1 MIFGIT
7 HHDRNRH
14 VNKEAFLD
22 LVPARLAGKAVSS
35 FINQNIALG
44 TSEMNVPTID
54 DGVGLA
60 FSGDKKIVVAA
71 SGNIFAAGEDS
82 PFDSAQ
88 GEAGAF
94 HGERS
99 RTMSAPVA
107 QTILRA
113 YQSAGENGFKNLNG
127 QFAAAIWDSA
137 QNKFLLVRDHLGFE
151 PLFYYWDGQ
160 TLIFNSFL
168 KDLIRHEN
176 VRRDFNH
183 RAIRNYLLFNYNPGL
198 DTFIQNVKKVRPG
211 HVVVLEKGRIAEK
224 RYWRLSYAN
233 IPNTPPGPPSR
244 GGIEVGSKGGMMVA
258 SKGDIPPSP
267 PSKGG
272 SIEDYKA
279 ELLRLTRDAIRI
291 RTQETASDPG
301 AFLSGG
307 MDSSSVV
314 GLLSGLT
321 ERPIHTFSFRCEG
334 KYVDES
340 YYARVMADH
349 YKTRH
354 NEIPFTAD
362 ELMNFEK
369 MAEWMDE
376 PLCDIG
382 VELGSF
388 IMGRAAQGQVQ
399 YILTGDGGDELYA
412 GHPVYLADQM
422 AAAFDKIPA
431 PLRVGILGI
440 AGLLPDSDK
449 KKSLLVK
456 ARRFAYSYNFPAELL
471 SNRWR
476 IYYTGAELAQ
486 LCNPE
491 VVRQFGDLDSY
502 RDITDLYAD
511 ADGSDHLSR
520 ALYGDYQTLVH
531 FHVDR
536 LRLTRAWGIE
546 ARFPLHDYRLVEFSA
561 TIPSA
566 LKIRNGQVKYIQH
579 EALAGVLPD
588 EIVFRKNKMGHNV
601 PMKNWMRETTVFRDL
616 MNDVLSETAVKRRGI
631 FNASFVKQMLDL
643 HLRKKKDY
651 SHRLYALVILE
662 LWLKKNLDRC

>member
-7 HHDRNRH
+7 HHDKNRH
-14 VNKEAFLD
+14 VNKEAFLN

-35 FINQNIALG
+35 FIQQNIALG
-44 TSEMNVPTID
+44 ASEMNVPTID

-60 FSGDKKIVVAA
+60 FSADKKIVVAA
-71 SGNIFAAGEDS
+71 SGNIFAAAE
-82 PFDSAQ
+82 F
-88 GEAGAF
+88 AGSKN
-94 HGERS
+94 E
-99 RTMSAPVA
+99 PVA

-113 YQSAGENGFKNLNG
+113 YQSAGENGFKHLNG
-127 QFAAAIWDSA
+127 QFAAAIWDST

-168 KDLIRHEN
+168 RDLIRHEN

-198 DTFIQNVKKVRPG
+198 ETFIQNVRKVRPG
-211 HVVVLEKGRIAEK
+211 HVLVLENGKVEER
-224 RYWRLSYAN
+224 RYWRLSYN
-233 IPNTPPGPPSR
+233 TSGNTPPSPPSR
-244 GGIEVGSKGGMMVA
+244 GGMEVGSKGGTL
-258 SKGDIPPSP
+258 
-267 PSKGG
+267 
-272 SIEDYKA
+272 EDYKA

-340 YYARVMADH
+340 YYARVMANH

-362 ELMNFEK
+362 ELLNFEK

-388 IMGRAAQGQVQ
+388 IMGRAAQGHVQ

-431 PLRVGILGI
+431 PLRAGVLGI

-456 ARRFAYSYNFPAELL
+456 ARRFAYSYGFPAELL

-476 IYYTGAELAQ
+476 IYYTGAELAR
-486 LCNPE
+486 LCTPE
-491 VVRQFGDLDSY
+491 VVQQFGDLDSY

-511 ADGSDHLSR
+511 ADGPDHLSR

-566 LKIRNGQVKYIQH
+566 LKIRPPASGLWRAGNSQVKYIQH

-616 MNDVLSETAVKRRGI
+616 MNDVLSETAVKRRGM
-631 FNASFVKQMLDL
+631 FNAPFVKQMLDL

-662 LWLKKNLDRC
+662 LWLKKNIDNR

>member
-7 HHDRNRH
+7 HHDKNRH
-14 VNKEAFLD
+14 VSKEAFLN
-22 LVPARLAGKAVSS
+22 LAPARLAGKGMNS
-35 FINQNIALG
+35 FIQQNIALG

-60 FSGDKKIVVAA
+60 FSADKKIVVAA
-71 SGNIFAAGEDS
+71 SGNIFAAGE
-82 PFDSAQ
+82 F
-88 GEAGAF
+88 AGNKN
-94 HGERS
+94 E
-99 RTMSAPVA
+99 PVA
-107 QTILRA
+107 NIILRA
-113 YQSAGENGFKNLNG
+113 YQSAGENGFKHLNG

-137 QNKFLLVRDHLGFE
+137 QNKFVLVRDHLGFE

-211 HVVVLEKGRIAEK
+211 HVMVLEKGRLTEK
-224 RYWRLSYAN
+224 RYWRLSYNN
-233 IPNTPPGPPSR
+233 IPP
-244 GGIEVGSKGGMMVA
+244 
-258 SKGDIPPSP
+258 DP

-272 SIEDYKA
+272 IKEVSKGGTLEDYKA

-321 ERPIHTFSFRCEG
+321 DRPIHTFSFRCEG

-340 YYARVMADH
+340 YYARVMAEH
-349 YKTRH
+349 YKTHH

-388 IMGRAAQGQVQ
+388 IMGRAAQGHVQ

-431 PLRVGILGI
+431 PLRAGITGV

-456 ARRFAYSYNFPAELL
+456 ARRFAYSYGFPAELL

-476 IYYTGAELAQ
+476 IYYNGAELAQ

-511 ADGSDHLSR
+511 ADGPDHLSR

-536 LRLTRAWGIE
+536 LRLTRPWGIA
-546 ARFPLHDYRLVEFSA
+546 ARFPLHDYRLIEFSA
-561 TIPSA
+561 TIPSE
-566 LKIRNGQVKYIQH
+566 LKIRNSKVKYIQH

-601 PMKNWMRETTVFRDL
+601 PMKNWMRESPIFREL
-616 MNDVLSETAVKRRGI
+616 IHEVLSESALRKRNF
-631 FNASFVKQMLDL
+631 FNPKFIQQMLDL
-643 HLRKKKDY
+643 HLSKKKDY

-662 LWLKKNLDRC
+662 LWLQKNIDR

>member
-7 HHDRNRH
+7 HHDKNRH
-14 VNKEAFLD
+14 VNKEAFLN

-35 FINQNIALG
+35 FIQQNIALG

-60 FSGDKKIVVAA
+60 FSADKKIVVAA
-71 SGNIFAAGEDS
+71 SGNIFAAGKFE
-82 PFDSAQ
+82 
-88 GEAGAF
+88 GNKNE
-94 HGERS
+94 
-99 RTMSAPVA
+99 PVA
-107 QTILRA
+107 QTILHA
-113 YQSAGENGFKNLNG
+113 YQSAGENGFKHLNG

-168 KDLIRHEN
+168 KDLIHHES

-211 HVVVLEKGRIAEK
+211 HVMVLENGRLAEK
-224 RYWRLSYAN
+224 RYWRLSYSD
-233 IPNTPPGPPSR
+233 IPPNPPSKGGILEDSKGGNVRTDIPPGPPL
-244 GGIEVGSKGGMMVA
+244 
-258 SKGDIPPSP
+258 
-267 PSKGG
+267 KGG

-340 YYARVMADH
+340 YYARVMANH

-388 IMGRAAQGQVQ
+388 IMGRAAQGHVQ

-422 AAAFDKIPA
+422 AATFDKIPA
-431 PLRVGILGI
+431 PLRAGITGV

-456 ARRFAYSYNFPAELL
+456 ARRFAYSYGFPAELL

-476 IYYTGAELAQ
+476 IYYNGSELAQ

-511 ADGSDHLSR
+511 ADGPDHLSR

-536 LRLTRAWGIE
+536 LRLTRPWGIE
-546 ARFPLHDYRLVEFSA
+546 ARFPLHDYRLIEFSA

-566 LKIRNGQVKYIQH
+566 LKIRPPASGLWRAGNSQVKYIQH

-601 PMKNWMRETTVFRDL
+601 PMKNWMRLPAQAGETAVFRDL
-616 MNDVLSETAVKRRGI
+616 MNDVLSETAVRKRDF

-662 LWLKKNLDRC
+662 LWLKKNIDNR

>member
-1 MIFGIT
+1 
-7 HHDRNRH
+7 
-14 VNKEAFLD
+14 
-22 LVPARLAGKAVSS
+22 
-35 FINQNIALG
+35 
-44 TSEMNVPTID
+44 
-54 DGVGLA
+54 
-60 FSGDKKIVVAA
+60 
-71 SGNIFAAGEDS
+71 
-82 PFDSAQ
+82 
-88 GEAGAF
+88 
-94 HGERS
+94 
-99 RTMSAPVA
+99 
-107 QTILRA
+107 
-113 YQSAGENGFKNLNG
+113 
-127 QFAAAIWDSA
+127 
-137 QNKFLLVRDHLGFE
+137 
-151 PLFYYWDGQ
+151 
-160 TLIFNSFL
+160 
-168 KDLIRHEN
+168 
-176 VRRDFNH
+176 
-183 RAIRNYLLFNYNPGL
+183 
-198 DTFIQNVKKVRPG
+198 
-211 HVVVLEKGRIAEK
+211 
-224 RYWRLSYAN
+224 
-233 IPNTPPGPPSR
+233 
-244 GGIEVGSKGGMMVA
+244 MMVA

-314 GLLSGLT
+314 GLLSGHT

>member
-7 HHDRNRH
+7 YHDKNRH
-14 VNKEAFLD
+14 VNKEAFLN
-22 LVPARLAGKAVSS
+22 LVPARLAPLSGENS
-35 FINQNIALG
+35 FTHQNIALG

-60 FSGDKKIVVAA
+60 FSADKKIVAAA
-71 SGNIFAAGEDS
+71 SGNIFAS
-82 PFDSAQ
+82 SFDEVYPERSRRAQDEAQ
-88 GEAGAF
+88 GE
-94 HGERS
+94 
-99 RTMSAPVA
+99 VA

-113 YQSAGENGFKNLNG
+113 YQSAGENGFKHLNG
-127 QFAAAIWDSA
+127 QFAAAIWDSP

-198 DTFIQNVKKVRPG
+198 DTFIQNVRKVRPG
-211 HVVVLEKGRIAEK
+211 HVLVLEDGRLTEK
-224 RYWRLSYAN
+224 RYWRLSYSD
-233 IPNTPPGPPSR
+233 IPPNPPSKGGILEDSKGGTDIPPGPPL
-244 GGIEVGSKGGMMVA
+244 
-258 SKGDIPPSP
+258 
-267 PSKGG
+267 KGG

-340 YYARVMADH
+340 YYARVMSDH

-388 IMGRAAQGQVQ
+388 IMGRAAQGHVQ

-422 AAAFDKIPA
+422 AATFDKIPA
-431 PLRVGILGI
+431 PLRAGITGV

-456 ARRFAYSYNFPAELL
+456 ARRFAYSYGFPPELL

-476 IYYTGAELAQ
+476 IYYNGAELAQ

-502 RDITDLYAD
+502 RDTTDLYAD
-511 ADGSDHLSR
+511 ADGPDHLSR

-536 LRLTRAWGIE
+536 LRLTRPWGIE
-546 ARFPLHDYRLVEFSA
+546 ARFPLHDYRLIEFSA

-566 LKIRNGQVKYIQH
+566 LKIHDGQVKYIQH

-616 MNDVLSETAVKRRGI
+616 MNDVLSETAVRKRDF
-631 FNASFVKQMLDL
+631 FNAPFVKQMLDL

-662 LWLKKNLDRC
+662 LWLKKNIDNR

>member
-1 MIFGIT
+1 
-7 HHDRNRH
+7 
-14 VNKEAFLD
+14 VN
-22 LVPARLAGKAVSS
+22 S
-35 FINQNIALG
+35 FIQQNIALG

-60 FSGDKKIVVAA
+60 FSADKKIVVAA
-71 SGNIFAAGEDS
+71 SGNIFAS

-88 GEAGAF
+88 GEAAAL
-94 HGERS
+94 HGESFELAQDKLR
-99 RTMSAPVA
+99 RTMNEPVA
-107 QTILRA
+107 QIILRA
-113 YQSAGENGFKNLNG
+113 YQSAGENGFKHLNG
-127 QFAAAIWDSA
+127 QFAAAIWDSN

-151 PLFYYWDGQ
+151 PLFYYLDGQ

-198 DTFIQNVKKVRPG
+198 DTFIQNVRKVRPG
-211 HVVVLEKGRIAEK
+211 HVVVLENGRLEER
-224 RYWRLSYAN
+224 RYWRLSYGD
-233 IPNTPPGPPSR
+233 IPPNPPSKGDTPPGPPSR
-244 GGIEVGSKGGMMVA
+244 GGMVEGSKW
-258 SKGDIPPSP
+258 DIPPSP
-267 PSKGG
+267 PSKGAVN
-272 SIEDYKA
+272 IEDYKA

-340 YYARVMADH
+340 YYARVMAEH

-354 NEIPFTAD
+354 TEIPFTAD

-388 IMGRAAQGQVQ
+388 IMGRAAQGHVQ

-412 GHPVYLADQM
+412 GHPVYLADKM
-422 AAAFDKIPA
+422 AATFDKIPA
-431 PLRVGILGI
+431 PLR
-440 AGLLPDSDK
+440 AGVTGVASLLPDSDK

-476 IYYTGAELAQ
+476 IYYNGAELAQ

-511 ADGSDHLSR
+511 ADGPDHLSR

-536 LRLTRAWGIE
+536 LRLTRPWGIE
-546 ARFPLHDYRLVEFSA
+546 ARFPLHDYRLIEFSA

-566 LKIRNGQVKYIQH
+566 LKIRNGRVKYIQH

-616 MNDVLSETAVKRRGI
+616 MNDVLSETAVKRRGM
-631 FNASFVKQMLDL
+631 FNAPFVKQMLDL

-662 LWLKKNLDRC
+662 LWLKKNLDR

>member
-7 HHDRNRH
+7 HHDKNRH
-14 VNKEAFLD
+14 VNKEAFLN
-22 LVPARLAGKAVSS
+22 LVPAGLAGKAVSS
-35 FINQNIALG
+35 FIQQNIALG

-60 FSGDKKIVVAA
+60 FSADKKIVAAA
-71 SGNIFAAGEDS
+71 SGNIFAS

-88 GEAGAF
+88 GER
-94 HGERS
+94 E
-99 RTMSAPVA
+99 VA
-107 QTILRA
+107 QAILRA
-113 YQSAGENGFKNLNG
+113 YQSAGENGFKDLNG

-198 DTFIQNVKKVRPG
+198 ETFIQNVRKVRPG
-211 HVVVLEKGRIAEK
+211 HVLVLENGRLAEK
-224 RYWRLSYAN
+224 RYWRLSYA
-233 IPNTPPGPPSR
+233 
-244 GGIEVGSKGGMMVA
+244 
-258 SKGDIPPSP
+258 DIPPNP

-272 SIEDYKA
+272 TLEDYKA

-321 ERPIHTFSFRCEG
+321 DRPIHTFSFRCEG

-340 YYARVMADH
+340 YYARVMAEH

-388 IMGRAAQGQVQ
+388 IMGRAAQGHVQ

-422 AAAFDKIPA
+422 AATFDKIPA
-431 PLRVGILGI
+431 PLRAGITGV
-440 AGLLPDSDK
+440 AGMLPDSDK

-476 IYYTGAELAQ
+476 IYYNGGELAQ

-491 VVRQFGDLDSY
+491 VVQQFGDLDSY

-511 ADGSDHLSR
+511 ADGPDHLSR

-546 ARFPLHDYRLVEFSA
+546 ARFPLHDYRLIEFSA

-566 LKIRNGQVKYIQH
+566 LKIRNSKVKYIQH

-616 MNDVLSETAVKRRGI
+616 MNDVLSETAVRNRDF
-631 FNASFVKQMLDL
+631 FNAPFVKQMLDL

-662 LWLKKNLDRC
+662 LWLKKNIDNR